1 MELPSKV
8 QEYVPPLARKIREYI
23 PSHARPASTGRR
35 ANKMI
40 TQRAIEAMTRYL
52 EGTWDADKFADRWQM
67 SNTSATYDSDGS
79 LTISLFD
86 NPILRLH
93 KEKGI
98 VCRVSVF
105 DGGCY
110 DYKGNPS
117 HLTRERLN
125 GLLDALSAMKYLPD
139 NVKVIYD
146 NDYEI
151 CYLARFEQKA
161 ALNGKYHKQIDVQC
175 NPLKFVIEKVHQ
187 P

>member
-1 MELPSKV
+1 MEMPSKV
-8 QEYVPPLARKIREYI
+8 KEYVPPMARKIKEFTS
-23 PSHARPASTGRR
+23 SHARPATAGNR
-35 ANKMI
+35 ANKMV
-40 TQRAIEAMTRYL
+40 TQRAIDAMARYL
-52 EGTWDADKFADRWQM
+52 NGSWQADQLSDDWECKG
-67 SNTSATYDSDGS
+67 TSARLHSDGS
-79 LTISLFD
+79 LTISLFE
-86 NPILRLH
+86 NPILRLY

-110 DYKGNPS
+110 DHQGNPS

-146 NDYEI
+146 NEYEI

-175 NPLKFVIEKVHQ
+175 NPIEFVIERIHQ
-187 P
+187 A